1 MTDTFF
7 LECYR
12 PLVMCQTPAPE
23 AEVVWNIPQRKK
35 KQKKKQLH
43 KLESVSTQACEQ
55 TTRDKTFLVDERKIG
70 SCHFPSKRRK
80 IAGIFP

>member
-1 MTDTFF
+1 MMTNTFF

-35 KQKKKQLH
+35 KQKKNN
-43 KLESVSTQACEQ
+43 STN
-55 TTRDKTFLVDERKIG
+55 
-70 SCHFPSKRRK
+70 
-80 IAGIFP
+80 